1 MKVCMY
7 CLEKLLPLAVCL
19 LKMRRSNS
27 SSPEELAKV
36 LKLYLP
42 HGIGLD
48 YLKPNPE
55 EVAAC
60 YETVVVE
67 MLMLSARPTQG
78 WITAA
83 CLQAYQKIDKAEAK
97 AFGQQLCHCCQHCFN
112 KKLQATT
119 GKKLPNPMRRILA
132 VISKGQR
139 PQSQGDLWRRHA
151 SRKLKKSKSNESEK
165 GTPVKGMSQVYSD
178 MIAPAAS
185 NPAQSSAST
194 AHGLYEAML
203 GNSHAFQNTIASGSQ
218 EAEWIMSSQEEP
230 EQRNS
235 SNALLP
241 TIEDKTSTKASWFD
255 PSHNAMVRSLSTSA
269 GQVVVASMEPGKDG
283 FCVATF
289 PGEKPFVTEMPNVLL
304 KKYSTA
310 EPAGKGMKRPATM
323 KKPAALSSKRP
334 APALQEPAP
343 DNAATAT
350 HEPQAEEELP
360 VSCLIFF

>member
-1 MKVCMY
+1 MH
-7 CLEKLLPLAVCL
+7 CLEKLLSLAVRL

-60 YETVVVE
+60 YESLVVE
-67 MLMLSARPTQG
+67 MLTLSARPTQC
-78 WITAA
+78 WISAA
-83 CLQAYQKIDKAEAK
+83 CLLAYQKIDKAEAK
-97 AFGQQLCHCCQHCFN
+97 TFGQRLCQCCQHCFN

-119 GKKLPNPMRRILA
+119 GKKLSQPMKRILS

-139 PQSQGDLWRRHA
+139 PQSQGDLLRRHA
-151 SRKLKKSKSNESEK
+151 ARQLKRRKSNESEK
-165 GTPVKGMSQVYSD
+165 GTPVKGTSQMYSD
-178 MIAPAAS
+178 MIAPASS

-203 GNSHAFQNTIASGSQ
+203 GNSHAFPNTIASGSQ
-218 EAEWIMSSQEEP
+218 EVELIVSSQEEP
-230 EQRNS
+230 EQKIPN
-235 SNALLP
+235 NALLP
-241 TIEDKTSTKASWFD
+241 TCDGSATSTKASWFD
-255 PSHNAMVRSLSTSA
+255 PSHNAMARSSSTSP

-289 PGEKPFVTEMPNVLL
+289 PGEKPFVTEVANVLL
-304 KKYSTA
+304 KKSSAAEQTEKGTA
-310 EPAGKGMKRPATM
+310 TKKRPAT
-323 KKPAALSSKRP
+323 KSLKRP
-334 APALQEPAP
+334 AAALQEPAP
-343 DNAATAT
+343 DHAATAT
-350 HEPQAEEELP
+350 HEPQAEDALP
-360 VSCLIFF
+360 VSCLNYFFPV